1 MMKKIICI
9 MLSVLF
15 VIFTVSFACAVEE
28 NDETVSLPRNVIN
41 QFDIAQI
48 ALSLEN
54 DDVDEEDGTDESEE
68 EEDPEEEQTAME
80 LAERHA
86 FIGWAQLNGLPCSR
100 KLQED
105 LFHDAWVNNV
115 TSVTETEVTE
125 ETEETETT
133 GLDIYELMTS
143 EAFSIENLY
152 GDPSSLPE
160 GFSELSKGQKMKAL
174 RQEIEEEYASS
185 VNSRANSREKK
196 MNANSLNENNGK
208 ANGHANGNN
217 GNGNSDNGNNG
228 NGGNGNNGNGG
239 NGNNGNGGNG
249 NNGNGGN
256 GNNGNGGK

>member
-1 MMKKIICI
+1 MIKKIICI

-15 VIFTVSFACAVEE
+15 MIFTVGFACAVEE
-28 NDETVSLPRNVIN
+28 TDETVSLPRNVIN

-54 DDVDEEDGTDESEE
+54 DDIEEEDGTDESEE
-68 EEDPEEEQTAME
+68 VQDPEEEQSAME

-105 LFHDAWVNNV
+105 LFHDAWVSSV
-115 TSVTETEVTE
+115 TSVTDTEVTE

-133 GLDIYELMTS
+133 GLDIQELMTS

-152 GDPSSLPE
+152 GDSSSLPD
-160 GFSELSKGQKMKAL
+160 GFSDLSKGQKMKAL
-174 RQEIEEEYASS
+174 RQELEQEYASG
-185 VNSRANSREKK
+185 VNSRANSREKNMK
-196 MNANSLNENNGK
+196 ANSLKENNGK
-208 ANGHANGNN
+208 AKGHANGNN
-217 GNGNSDNGNNG
+217 GNGNAGHG
-228 NGGNGNNGNGG
+228 NGGNGNNG
-239 NGNNGNGGNG
+239 
-249 NNGNGGN
+249 NGNGGN